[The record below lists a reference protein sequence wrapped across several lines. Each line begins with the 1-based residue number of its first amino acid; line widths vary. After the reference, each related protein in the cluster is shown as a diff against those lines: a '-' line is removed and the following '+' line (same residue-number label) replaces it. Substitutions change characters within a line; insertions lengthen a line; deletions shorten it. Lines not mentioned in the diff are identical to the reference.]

1 MTNILLISEDT
12 LKTHSHLNDN
22 VWGKSLTPA
31 IITAQD
37 IYLQKFLGSCLYKR
51 VLELVENGE
60 IRNKNYE
67 IYKEL
72 LDNYITNFLIYQTLA
87 NLIPEISTKITNM
100 GLVVSNDEH
109 VQNVTQ
115 GERDLVMGQYQKYA
129 DAYCKMMQDFLKSN
143 RNSFPEL
150 DCCDCDGITPT
161 LDSSADTGLWL
172 GGTRGRK

>member
-12 LKTHSHLNDN
+12 LKTYSHLNDN

-37 IYLQKFLGSCLYKR
+37 IYLQKFLGSCLYKK
-51 VLELVENGE
+51 VLELVKSGE
-60 IRNKNYE
+60 IRNENYAM
-67 IYKEL
+67 YKEL
-72 LDNYITNFLIYQTLA
+72 LDSYITNFLIYQTLA

-100 GLVVSNDEH
+100 GLVTSSDEH

-129 DAYCKMMQDFLKSN
+129 DAYCKMMQDFLKEN
-143 RNSFPEL
+143 RDSFPEL
-150 DCCDCDGITPT
+150 NCCGAPN
-161 LDSSADTGLWL
+161 LDSSAETGLWL
-172 GGTRGRK
+172 GGTRSK

>member
-12 LKTHSHLNDN
+12 LKTYSHLNEN
-22 VWGKSLTPA
+22 IWGKSLTPA

-37 IYLQKFLGSCLYKR
+37 IYLQKFLGSCLYKK
-51 VLELVENGE
+51 VLELVENGG
-60 IRNKNYE
+60 IRNENYAM
-67 IYKEL
+67 YKEL
-72 LDNYITNFLIYQTLA
+72 LDDYIANFLIYQTLA

-100 GLVVSNDEH
+100 GLVTSSDEH

-129 DAYCKMMQDFLKSN
+129 DAYCKMMQDFLKEN
-143 RNSFPEL
+143 RDSFPEL
-150 DCCDCDGITPT
+150 NCCGSTT

>member
-12 LKTHSHLNDN
+12 LKTYSHLNDN

-37 IYLQKFLGSCLYKR
+37 IYLQKFLGSCLYKK
-51 VLELVENGE
+51 VLELVKSGE
-60 IRNKNYE
+60 IRNENYAM
-67 IYKEL
+67 YKEL
-72 LDNYITNFLIYQTLA
+72 LDNYIANFLIYQTLA

-100 GLVVSNDEH
+100 GLVTSSDEH

-129 DAYCKMMQDFLKSN
+129 DAYCKMMQDFLKEN
-143 RNSFPEL
+143 RDSFPEL
-150 DCCDCDGITPT
+150 NCCGAPN
-161 LDSSADTGLWL
+161 LDSSAETGLWL
-172 GGTRGRK
+172 GGTRSK

>member
-12 LKTHSHLNDN
+12 LKTYSHLNDN

-37 IYLQKFLGSCLYKR
+37 IYLQKFLGSCLYKK
-51 VLELVENGE
+51 VLELVENGG
-60 IRNKNYE
+60 IRNIKYAM
-67 IYKEL
+67 YKEL
-72 LDNYITNFLIYQTLA
+72 LDNYIANFLIYQTLA

-109 VQNVTQ
+109 GQNVTQ

-129 DAYCKMMQDFLKSN
+129 DAYCKMMQDFLKEN
-143 RNSFPEL
+143 RDSFPEL
-150 DCCDCDGITPT
+150 NCCGSTD

-172 GGTRGRK
+172 GGIRSK

>member
-12 LKTHSHLNDN
+12 LKTYSHLNDN
-22 VWGKSLTPA
+22 VFGKSLTPA

-37 IYLQKFLGSCLYKR
+37 IYLQKFLGSCLYKK
-51 VLELVENGE
+51 VLELVENGG
-60 IRNKNYE
+60 IRNENYAM
-67 IYKEL
+67 YKEL

-129 DAYCKMMQDFLKSN
+129 DAYCKMMQDFLKEN
-143 RNSFPEL
+143 RDSFPEL
-150 DCCDCDGITPT
+150 NCCGAPT
-161 LDSSADTGLWL
+161 LDSSAECGLFL

>member
-12 LKTHSHLNDN
+12 LKTYSHLNDN

-37 IYLQKFLGSCLYKR
+37 IYLQKFLGSCLYKK
-51 VLELVENGE
+51 VLELVENGG
-60 IRNKNYE
+60 IRNKNYAM
-67 IYKEL
+67 YKEL
-72 LDNYITNFLIYQTLA
+72 LDSYITNFLIYQTLA

-100 GLVVSNDEH
+100 GLVASNDEH

-129 DAYCKMMQDFLKSN
+129 DAYCKMMQDFLKEN
-143 RNSFPEL
+143 RDSFPEL
-150 DCCDCDGITPT
+150 NCCGAPN
-161 LDSSADTGLWL
+161 LDSSAETGLWL
-172 GGTRGRK
+172 GGTRSK

>member
-12 LKTHSHLNDN
+12 LKTYSHLNEN
-22 VWGKSLTPA
+22 IWGKSLTPA

-37 IYLQKFLGSCLYKR
+37 IYLQKFLGSCLYKK
-51 VLELVENGE
+51 VLELVKSGE
-60 IRNKNYE
+60 IRNENYAM
-67 IYKEL
+67 YKEL
-72 LDNYITNFLIYQTLA
+72 LDSYITNFLIYQTLA

-129 DAYCKMMQDFLKSN
+129 DAYCKMMQDFLKEN
-143 RNSFPEL
+143 RDSFPEL
-150 DCCDCDGITPT
+150 NCCGAPN
-161 LDSSADTGLWL
+161 LDSSAETGLWL
-172 GGTRGRK
+172 GGTRSK

>member
-12 LKTHSHLNDN
+12 LKTYSHLNDN
-22 VWGKSLTPA
+22 VFGKSLTPA

-37 IYLQKFLGSCLYKR
+37 IYLQKFLGSCLYKKI
-51 VLELVENGE
+51 LELVKSGE
-60 IRNKNYE
+60 IRNENYVM
-67 IYKEL
+67 YKEL
-72 LDNYITNFLIYQTLA
+72 LDNYIANFLIYQTLA

-129 DAYCKMMQDFLKSN
+129 DAYCKMMQDFLKEN
-143 RNSFPEL
+143 RDSFPEL
-150 DCCDCDGITPT
+150 NCCGAPN
-161 LDSSADTGLWL
+161 LDSSAETGLWL
-172 GGTRGRK
+172 GGTRSK

>member
-12 LKTHSHLNDN
+12 LKTYSHLNDN

-37 IYLQKFLGSCLYKR
+37 IYLQKFLGSCLYKK
-51 VLELVENGE
+51 VLELVKSGE
-60 IRNKNYE
+60 IRNENYVM
-67 IYKEL
+67 YKEL
-72 LDNYITNFLIYQTLA
+72 LDNYIANFLIYQTLA

-100 GLVVSNDEH
+100 GLVTSNDEH

-129 DAYCKMMQDFLKSN
+129 DAYCKMMQDFLKEN
-143 RNSFPEL
+143 RDSFPEL
-150 DCCDCDGITPT
+150 DCCGAPN
-161 LDSSADTGLWL
+161 LDSSAETGLWL
-172 GGTRGRK
+172 GGTRSK

>member
-51 VLELVENGE
+51 VLELVENGD

-150 DCCDCDGITPT
+150 DCCDCDGIAPT
-161 LDSSADTGLWL
+161 LDSSASSQLFL
-172 GGTRGRK
+172 GGARGRK

>member
-12 LKTHSHLNDN
+12 LKTYSHLNEN
-22 VWGKSLTPA
+22 IWGKSLTPA

-37 IYLQKFLGSCLYKR
+37 IYLQKFLGSCLYKK
-51 VLELVENGE
+51 VLELVENGG
-60 IRNKNYE
+60 IRNKNYAM
-67 IYKEL
+67 YKEL

-100 GLVVSNDEH
+100 GLVTSNDEH

-129 DAYCKMMQDFLKSN
+129 DAYCKMMQDFLKEN
-143 RNSFPEL
+143 RDSFPEL
-150 DCCDCDGITPT
+150 NCCGAPT
-161 LDSSADTGLWL
+161 LDSSSETGLFL

>member
-12 LKTHSHLNDN
+12 LKTYSHLNDN

-37 IYLQKFLGSCLYKR
+37 IYLQKFLGSCLYKK
-51 VLELVENGE
+51 VLELVENGG
-60 IRNKNYE
+60 IRNENYAM
-67 IYKEL
+67 YKEL
-72 LDNYITNFLIYQTLA
+72 LDSYITNFLIYQTLA

-129 DAYCKMMQDFLKSN
+129 DAYCKMMQDFLKEN
-143 RNSFPEL
+143 RDSFPEL
-150 DCCDCDGITPT
+150 NCCGAPN
-161 LDSSADTGLWL
+161 LDSSAETGLWL
-172 GGTRGRK
+172 GGTRSK

>member
-12 LKTHSHLNDN
+12 LKTYSHLNDN
-22 VWGKSLTPA
+22 VFGKSLTPA

-37 IYLQKFLGSCLYKR
+37 IYLQKFLGSCLYKK
-51 VLELVENGE
+51 VLELVENGG
-60 IRNKNYE
+60 IRNKKYAM
-67 IYKEL
+67 YKEL
-72 LDNYITNFLIYQTLA
+72 LDNYIANFLIYQTLA

-129 DAYCKMMQDFLKSN
+129 DAYCKMMQDFLKEN
-143 RNSFPEL
+143 RDSFPEL
-150 DCCDCDGITPT
+150 NCCGAPT
-161 LDSSADTGLWL
+161 LDSASETGLFL

>member
-22 VWGKSLTPA
+22 VFGKSLTPA
-31 IITAQD
+31 IIAAQD
-37 IYLQKFLGSCLYKR
+37 IYLQKFLGPCLYKKI
-51 VLELVENGE
+51 LELVKSGG
-60 IRNKNYE
+60 IRNEKYPK
-67 IYKEL
+67 YKDL

-100 GLVVSNDEH
+100 GLVISNDEH

-129 DAYCKMMQDFLKSN
+129 DAYCKMMQDFLKEN
-143 RNSFPEL
+143 RDSFPEL
-150 DCCDCDGITPT
+150 NCCGSPN
-161 LDSSADTGLWL
+161 LDSSVSSGLWL
-172 GGTRGRK
+172 GGIRSK

>member
-12 LKTHSHLNDN
+12 LKTYSHLNDN
-22 VWGKSLTPA
+22 IWGKSLTPA

-37 IYLQKFLGSCLYKR
+37 IYLQKFLGSCLYKK
-51 VLELVENGE
+51 VLELVENGG
-60 IRNKNYE
+60 IRNKNYAM
-67 IYKEL
+67 YKEL
-72 LDNYITNFLIYQTLA
+72 LDDYIANFLIYQTLA

-129 DAYCKMMQDFLKSN
+129 DAYCKMMQDFLKEN
-143 RNSFPEL
+143 RDSFPEL
-150 DCCDCDGITPT
+150 NCCDEAE
-161 LDSSADTGLWL
+161 LNSSASSQLFL
-172 GGTRGRK
+172 GGRRGRKLL

>member
-12 LKTHSHLNDN
+12 LKTYSHLNEN
-22 VWGKSLTPA
+22 IWGKSLTPA

-37 IYLQKFLGSCLYKR
+37 IYLQKFLGSCLYKK
-51 VLELVENGE
+51 VLELVENGG
-60 IRNKNYE
+60 IRNENYVM
-67 IYKEL
+67 YKEL

-129 DAYCKMMQDFLKSN
+129 DAYCKMMQDFLKEN
-143 RNSFPEL
+143 RDSFPEL
-150 DCCDCDGITPT
+150 NCCGAPN
-161 LDSSADTGLWL
+161 LDSSAETGLWL
-172 GGTRGRK
+172 GGTRSK

>member
-12 LKTHSHLNDN
+12 LKTYSHLNDN

-37 IYLQKFLGSCLYKR
+37 IYLQKFLGSCLYKK
-51 VLELVENGE
+51 VLELVENGG
-60 IRNKNYE
+60 IRNENYA

-72 LDNYITNFLIYQTLA
+72 LDDYIANFLIYQTLA

-129 DAYCKMMQDFLKSN
+129 DAYCKMMQDFLKEN
-143 RNSFPEL
+143 RDSFPEL
-150 DCCDCDGITPT
+150 NCCGAPT
-161 LDSSADTGLWL
+161 LDSSAECGLFL